1 MMFRWHDQRQDSNC
15 LDQMV
20 VVKNFEV
27 GPIDLVFEVTA
38 EIVDDLLEV
47 GIVGTVGSH
56 SRNRDKQVENYRKSN
71 CFEDYKADN
80 IGWEHNKVVDNCKLV
95 VDLAVDV
102 LEMSGNHLRFV
113 VVIGSKL

>member
-1 MMFRWHDQRQDSNC
+1 
-15 LDQMV
+15 MV

-27 GPIDLVFEVTA
+27 GPIDLVFEVTV
-38 EIVDDLLEV
+38 EIVDGLLEVGIV

-56 SRNRDKQVENYRKSN
+56 SRNRHKQVENYRKSN

-80 IGWEHNKVVDNCKLV
+80 IGLEHNKVVDNCKLV
-95 VDLAVDV
+95 VDQAVDV